1 MTHCIDEGTLR
12 AYLDKELSATERT
25 AVTAHLEGCADCQHL
40 LHTLHTRSSQVGALL
55 AEPIARP
62 DMAHAFSR
70 LQKTIADGVS
80 EPAHEPAGDSSDTA
94 YRRNL
99 MQEKN
104 RFWNRYGTIFGAAA
118 VVVAL
123 LSLLALPPVRALAD
137 QLLQVFR
144 MERVVF
150 VPVSTE
156 RMEELEGLEFDGDTL
171 FMSEPEV
178 VGEEPELQEVAS
190 VDEASA
196 AAGFAVHTLTLPSDT
211 PNPTEIAVQDQATLQ
226 FQVNVEAT
234 QQLLDMLDITD
245 VTLPDALG
253 EQPVTIDMPASVM
266 MHYSD
271 EAYDLRFVQGPSP
284 QVNLPEGVD
293 MALLSKTMLRVL
305 GMDAD
310 QAQQL
315 SQEVDLSTTFI
326 FPLPADIENLTQVTV
341 NGAQGILTRGDYH
354 HDNGEH
360 RQNKMLYW
368 QDSGGFYVLMV
379 DGSIEDSVLLSVAES
394 VQ

>member
-1 MTHCIDEGTLR
+1 
-12 AYLDKELSATERT
+12 
-25 AVTAHLEGCADCQHL
+25 
-40 LHTLHTRSSQVGALL
+40 
-55 AEPIARP
+55 
-62 DMAHAFSR
+62 
-70 LQKTIADGVS
+70 
-80 EPAHEPAGDSSDTA
+80 
-94 YRRNL
+94 